1 MRSAAMKKIF
11 VTALFCVLAA
21 IAAHAADGPY
31 TLEQI
36 MSAPFPSDLTAA
48 RQGSRIAWVVD
59 VEGRRNLWVADGP
72 KLVARQLTNYKLDDG
87 QEITDV
93 SFSADGMNILF
104 IRGGNKNA
112 AGEVPNPLSDPAGVD
127 QALYVVPRAGGA
139 PRKIDVAR
147 EPEVSPR
154 GNWVAYL
161 KETQLW
167 VAPIVGAGK
176 PVQVI
181 ARGTNGSPVW
191 APDSKRF
198 AFVSNRGMHSLIG
211 IYDLAKKSVGYVSP
225 SVDRDLSPQ
234 WSADGRSVAFLRFPA
249 RTIPASGGGGGFGPA
264 GRGTEW
270 SVLIADVTQT
280 DVNTF
285 GVGHTHEV
293 WNSASFG
300 AGING
305 VIGAERPSSLL
316 NWMADDRFVF
326 LSEKDG
332 WQHLYS
338 LPAEDGTPTLLTPG
352 ECEVEFFSIAPDRK
366 SVLYNSNCGDIDRRH
381 LWRVSVSGGD
391 PVQLTSGETIEW
403 GVVAT
408 GDGKWLAYV
417 GSDAR
422 NPGMVQLIAAVP
434 KGEAKLTL
442 AMQTLHKDFPA
453 DKLVVPQQV
462 IFDAAD
468 GLHIHG
474 QLFLP
479 AGGDD
484 SRKPAIIFTHGG
496 PPRQMLL
503 GWHYMYYYRNSYAMN
518 QYLASRGYVVLSVN
532 YRRGIGY
539 GRDFRMAPNSGAEG
553 AAEYQDVVAGAK
565 YLAGRADVDAAR
577 IGLWGGSYGGYL
589 TAMGLARNS
598 DLFAAGVDLHG
609 VHDWSQ
615 RLIGGGAP
623 GVPAPTPDP
632 ARVKL
637 ARDSSPVASISTW
650 RSPVLLIQGDDDRN
664 VNFTQMVDLVPRLR
678 QQKVEFKQLVFPDE
692 VHDFLLHRHWMEA
705 YRAGAN
711 FFDAHLKSDSR
722 ANAATG
728 NK

>member
-1 MRSAAMKKIF
+1 MKKVF
-11 VTALFCVLAA
+11 VTALFCVLATVTA
-21 IAAHAADGPY
+21 RAADGPY

-36 MSAPFPSDLTAA
+36 MSAPFPSELAAA
-48 RQGSRIAWVVD
+48 RQGSRIAWVLD
-59 VEGRRNLWVADGP
+59 VEGRRNIWVAEGP
-72 KLVARQLTNYKLDDG
+72 KFVARQLTNYKLDDG
-87 QEITDV
+87 QELTDV

-104 IRGGNKNA
+104 IRGGNKNT
-112 AGEVPNPLSDPAGVD
+112 AGEVPNPLSDPGGVD
-127 QALYVVPRAGGA
+127 QALYVVGWVGGT

-167 VAPIVGAGK
+167 VAPIVGTGK

-191 APDSKRF
+191 APDGKRF

-211 IYDLAKKSVGYVSP
+211 IYDVAKKSVGYVSP

-234 WSADGRSVAFLRFPA
+234 WSADGRLIAFLRYPA
-249 RTIPASGGGGGFGPA
+249 RTIPAGGAGGGGFGVGG

-270 SVLIADVTQT
+270 AVWIADVTHT
-280 DVNTF
+280 DVNTY
-285 GVGHTHEV
+285 GAAYTREV
-293 WNSASFG
+293 WNSSAFA
-300 AGING
+300 AGVNG
-305 VIGAERPSSLL
+305 VLGAERPSSLL
-316 NWMADDRFVF
+316 NWMAEDRSVF

-338 LPAEDGTPTLLTPG
+338 LPVAGRTPTLLTPG

-366 SVLYNSNCGDIDRRH
+366 SILYNSNCGDIDRRH
-381 LWRVSVSGGD
+381 LWRVSVSGGA
-391 PVQLTSGETIEW
+391 PEQLTSGETIEW

-408 GDGKWLAYV
+408 GDGKTLAYMAS
-417 GSDAR
+417 GAR
-422 NPGMVQLIAAVP
+422 NPDMVYVRPAAGLNSKP
-434 KGEAKLTL
+434 QML
-442 AMQTLHKDFPA
+442 AAQTLRKDFST

-468 GLHIHG
+468 GWHIHG

-479 AGGDD
+479 AGGGDV
-484 SRKPAIIFTHGG
+484 RKPAIIFTHGG
-496 PPRQMLL
+496 PTRQMLL
-503 GWHYMYYYRNSYAMN
+503 GWHYMYYYRNCYAMN

-539 GRDFRMAPNSGAEG
+539 GREFRMAPNSGAEG

-615 RLIGGGAP
+615 RLGGGGAP
-623 GVPAPTPDP
+623 GAPAAAPDP

-637 ARDSSPVASISTW
+637 ARDSSPVASVSTW

-664 VNFTQMVDLVPRLR
+664 VNFDQMVDLVPRLR

-705 YRAGAN
+705 YQAGAE

-722 ANAATG
+722 ASAAAG

>member
-1 MRSAAMKKIF
+1 MKKVF
-11 VTALFCVLAA
+11 VTAMFCVLATVTA
-21 IAAHAADGPY
+21 RAADGPY

-36 MSAPFPSDLTAA
+36 MSAPFPSDLAAA
-48 RQGSRIAWVVD
+48 RQRSRIAWVLD
-59 VEGRRNLWVADGP
+59 VEGRRNIWVAEGP
-72 KLVARQLTNYKLDDG
+72 KFVARQLTNYKLDDG
-87 QEITDV
+87 QEISDV
-93 SFSADGMNILF
+93 SFGADGMNILF

-127 QALYVVPRAGGA
+127 QALYVVAWVGGA

-147 EPEVSPR
+147 EPEVSPS

-167 VAPIVGAGK
+167 VAPIVGTGK

-181 ARGTNGSPVW
+181 ARGTNDSPVW
-191 APDSKRF
+191 APDGKRF

-211 IYDLAKKSVGYVSP
+211 IYDVAKKSVGYVSP

-234 WSADGRSVAFLRFPA
+234 WSADGHSVAFLRYPA
-249 RTIPASGGGGGFGPA
+249 RTIPAGGGGGGFGA
-264 GRGTEW
+264 GGGRGTEW
-270 SVLIADVTQT
+270 AVWIADVTHT
-280 DVNTF
+280 DVNTY
-285 GVGHTHEV
+285 GVGHAREV
-293 WNSASFG
+293 WNSSAFV
-300 AGING
+300 AGVNG
-305 VIGAERPSSLL
+305 VLGAERASSLL
-316 NWMADDRFVF
+316 NWLGDGRFVF

-338 LPAEDGTPTLLTPG
+338 LPVAGGTPTLLTPG
-352 ECEVEFFSIAPDRK
+352 ECEVEFFSIAPDRM
-366 SVLYNSNCGDIDRRH
+366 SILYNSNCGDIDHRH
-381 LWRVSVSGGD
+381 LWRVSVSGGA
-391 PVQLTSGETIEW
+391 PEQLTSGETIEW

-408 GDGKWLAYV
+408 GDSKTLAYV
-417 GSDAR
+417 AADAR
-422 NPGMVQLIAAVP
+422 KPDMVYVRPAA
-434 KGEAKLTL
+434 GLNAKPQVL
-442 AMQTLHKDFPA
+442 AAQTLRKDFPT
-453 DKLVVPQQV
+453 DRLVVPQQV

-468 GLHIHG
+468 GWHIHG
-474 QLFLP
+474 QLFVP
-479 AGGDD
+479 AGGADA
-484 SRKPAIIFTHGG
+484 RKPAIIFTHGG
-496 PPRQMLL
+496 PTRQMLL
-503 GWHYMYYYRNSYAMN
+503 GWHYMYYYRNCYAMN

-539 GRDFRMAPNSGAEG
+539 GREFRMAPNSGAEG

-565 YLAGRADVDAAR
+565 YLAGRADVDAVR

-615 RLIGGGAP
+615 RLGGGGAP
-623 GVPAPTPDP
+623 GAPAAAPDP

-637 ARDSSPVASISTW
+637 ARDSSPVASVSTW

-664 VNFTQMVDLVPRLR
+664 VNFDQMVDLVPRLR

-705 YRAGAN
+705 YRAGSD

-722 ANAATG
+722 ASAAAD